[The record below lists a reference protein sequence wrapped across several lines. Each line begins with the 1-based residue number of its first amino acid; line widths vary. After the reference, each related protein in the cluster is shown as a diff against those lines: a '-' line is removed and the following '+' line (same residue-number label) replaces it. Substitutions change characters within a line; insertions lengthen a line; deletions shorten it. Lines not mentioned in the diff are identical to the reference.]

1 MKTSLILL
9 TIKQNSN
16 FVINKKVGDLFL
28 ESIQIIGNELAEPV
42 SKHLHWRAS
51 NPYIGA
57 ISALTFSLL
66 LLTIARLSSPH
77 FFYSL
82 FRSIYKN
89 RLVEK
94 IAYEELPVSKLA
106 SFSLSVNYLISF
118 STLVY
123 LFIQEQTGEIN
134 LLTYVIALA
143 VPFLFMFAPYFFL
156 TLVELVS
163 GEKGIS
169 KEIKLTNWV
178 VCKFLGI
185 VFAIGLLLWV
195 FNAHSHLFISHF
207 IGYLLVGTY
216 IFRLIRGFIFA
227 FSKGLPW
234 YYIILYFCTFEILPV
249 YLAWLFIQG
258 NI

>member
-16 FVINKKVGDLFL
+16 FVFNKNGSDLFL

-42 SKHLHWRAS
+42 SKHLHWRAR

-57 ISALTFSLL
+57 ITALTFALI
-66 LLTIARLSSPH
+66 LLTITRLSSPH

-94 IAYEELPVSKLA
+94 IAYEELPISKLS
-106 SFSLSVNYLISF
+106 SFSLSLNYFISF

-123 LFIQEQTGEIN
+123 LFIQEHTGEIN
-134 LLTYVIALA
+134 FLTYAIALA
-143 VPFLFMFAPYFFL
+143 VPFLFLFAPYFFL

-163 GEKGIS
+163 GEQGIT

-185 VFAIGLLLWV
+185 LFAVGLLLWV
-195 FNAHSHLFISHF
+195 FNAHSHLIISHF
-207 IGYLLVGTY
+207 TGYLLVATY
-216 IFRLIRGFIFA
+216 VFRLIRGFIFA
-227 FSKGLPW
+227 FSKGLSW

-249 YLAWLFIQG
+249 YLVWLFIQG
-258 NI
+258 NV